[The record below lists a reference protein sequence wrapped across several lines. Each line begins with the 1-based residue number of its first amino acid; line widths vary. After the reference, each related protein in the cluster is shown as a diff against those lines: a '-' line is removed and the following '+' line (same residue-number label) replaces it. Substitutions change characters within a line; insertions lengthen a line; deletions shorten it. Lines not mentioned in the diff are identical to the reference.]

1 MEVPELVQV
10 AEVMRQQTPNP
21 AAHPPEAEPPL
32 EVHSVEVTQV
42 PVRPLEVEQASL
54 GNWTQEQTVLKS
66 FLANTTPRLNLMML
80 WCRGMKST
88 HW

>member
-54 GNWTQEQTVLKS
+54 GNWTTEKRPMGLGAEELSPMATMSKY
-66 FLANTTPRLNLMML
+66 
-80 WCRGMKST
+80 
-88 HW
+88 